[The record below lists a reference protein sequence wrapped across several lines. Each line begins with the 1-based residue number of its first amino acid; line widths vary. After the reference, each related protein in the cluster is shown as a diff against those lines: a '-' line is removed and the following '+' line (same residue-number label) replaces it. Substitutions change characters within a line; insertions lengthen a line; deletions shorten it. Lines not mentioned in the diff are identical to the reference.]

1 MGVKKNQ
8 KALFFFKTY
17 SAIDFK
23 EGGIMKSAKVFLA
36 LILCMTVASAL
47 NAQVTR
53 QTGVI
58 RGIVTDQAGEALPG
72 VTVTASGISLIGV
85 MSGVSSADGAYR
97 CTSLPPGVYLITAEL
112 QGFKILKREGV
123 VVQVGQ
129 VITINLQMEASALNE
144 ELTVTASAPVIDI
157 QSNKMVTRVGADE
170 LAKLPLGRRFANIVA
185 MTPGV
190 VEDFSSDK
198 MTGMGTGVIHGGTT
212 YSQTFEVDG
221 VNTNDPAHNAS
232 TLFTPQY
239 DAIEEIDIETGALN
253 AAVGNTSGNF
263 INVVTKSGGNA
274 FHGTANVF
282 YTAKEFAKSLYPEEM
297 LKALGQQK
305 PVYPIHNY
313 DLSGSLGGPILKDKI
328 WFFTTVA
335 RENALYSSVFRPAVL
350 GGPYTTPPKLYNG
363 YEPINA
369 FTDGFLK
376 VSAQLSSKLRVFV
389 LGNYSHQNLKYAGY
403 GSSTSTAETTLTK
416 DNNNRMTGAVS
427 ASWQMSSNSIL
438 EFRAGGTYFGYPIL
452 YNKEFY
458 EGPQQGYADWGNGYT
473 WGDGYAWASD
483 IKRYNVQIS
492 SRLTHYVD
500 GVLGGDHEFGAGIEY
515 QLGQEK
521 WAWFRKSPFLEFI
534 WNGDPYMHRAW
545 GLDRNTYGDGY
556 LLFQICGP
564 DNWKT
569 YTAPSRAGFGG
580 YLQDLWTIKNRLTIS
595 LGVRMDT
602 VHGWIPA
609 ATKQASA
616 GAIGIGIGETYL
628 RPVYGFNPFGEMST
642 PAWNNAMKWTTFSP
656 RLGVSYDLFGN
667 GKTAVKA
674 AFSRYAEALPVM
686 YYQGNHPF
694 SQSQWGWNPLW
705 FYWWDDNGNHRPD
718 APADGDRYQ
727 LESGLVTAYDPN
739 PATYQAKIAK
749 GIKAP
754 YYNEIVAGVD
764 HELFTDFRL
773 SVKYFYRERKNAVD
787 TMLYDRASGRF
798 WNTYEKATD
807 WWVPFTTTVPA
818 VGNFPAREVTLYYYS
833 KNAPFDQRFVLFD
846 NVPEAKRQYRAL
858 EISFN
863 KRYSKGWQL
872 GGSVVFSKLTGNYNG
887 RGGDTN
893 GFSTAFDTPNWFV
906 NKTGRTED
914 DRPLAIKLY
923 GTFDLPWGFVT
934 SLYYTHYAGFPYQ
947 RTITIVPPAGWAESH
962 NALPFAQT
970 VNAEPQGSR
979 RNQDTDNIDF
989 RLEKNF
995 NVSVGK
1001 LTLGVDVYNLLGNR
1015 YLDPGLNP
1023 AGTWIPNS
1031 ANTGGEFIQDWSYGQ
1046 TLGLR
1051 GVRIFKF
1058 NVIFAF

>member
-1 MGVKKNQ
+1 
-8 KALFFFKTY
+8 LFFYKTY

-36 LILCMTVASAL
+36 LILCLAVASGL
-47 NAQVTR
+47 NAQITR
-53 QTGVI
+53 QTGII
-58 RGIVTDQAGEALPG
+58 RGIITDQSGEALPG
-72 VTVTASGISLIGV
+72 VTVTASGPALIGV
-85 MSGVSSADGAYR
+85 MNGASSADGAYR
-97 CTSLPPGVYLITAEL
+97 CTSLPPGTYLITAEL

-123 VVQVGQ
+123 VVRVGQ

-144 ELTVTASAPVIDI
+144 ELTVTATAPVVDV
-157 QSNKMVTRVGADE
+157 QSNKMVTRIGADE
-170 LAKLPLGRRFANIVA
+170 LAKLPLGRRFANIIA

-190 VEDFSSDK
+190 VEDFASDK
-198 MTGMGTGVIHGGTT
+198 LTGMGTGVIHGGTT
-212 YSQTFEVDG
+212 YSQSFEVDG

-239 DAIEEIDIETGALN
+239 DAIEEVDVETGALS

-263 INVVTKSGGNA
+263 INVVTKSGGNV
-274 FHGTANVF
+274 FHGTANGY
-282 YTAKEFAKSLYPEEM
+282 YTAKALAKSLYPKEM
-297 LKALGQQK
+297 LSALGQVA
-305 PVYPIHNY
+305 PTYPIHNF
-313 DLSGSLGGPILKDKI
+313 DLSGSLGGPIIKDKV
-328 WFFTTVA
+328 WFFTTIA
-335 RENALYSSVFRPAVL
+335 REDALYSSVFIPKVL
-350 GGPYTTPPKLYNG
+350 GGPYTTPPKLYTG
-363 YEPINA
+363 YDPKNT
-369 FTDGFLK
+369 FLDGFLK

-389 LGNYSHQNLKYAGY
+389 MGNYSHQNLKYAGY

-416 DNNNRMTGAVS
+416 DNNNRMTGTAS
-427 ASWQMSSNSIL
+427 ASWQVSSNTL
-438 EFRAGGTYFGYPIL
+438 VDFRAGGTLFQYPIV
-452 YNKEFY
+452 YNKEFFA
-458 EGPQQGYADWGNGYT
+458 GPQQGYSDWGNGYG
-473 WGDGYAWASD
+473 WGDGWAWASD
-483 IKRYNVQIS
+483 IRRYNVQGS
-492 SRLTHYVD
+492 ARLTHFKD
-500 GVLGGDHEFGAGIEY
+500 GFLGGDHEFGAGIEY
-515 QLGQEK
+515 QIGQEK
-521 WAWFRKSPFLEFI
+521 WAWFKKSPYMEML
-534 WNGDPYMHRAW
+534 WNGDPYIQQGM
-545 GLDRNTYGDGY
+545 GLPVDAYGNGI
-556 LLFQICGP
+556 LMFQICGP
-564 DNWKT
+564 DDWKT
-569 YTAPSRAGFGG
+569 FTAPTRAGFGG

-595 LGVRMDT
+595 LGVRFDT
-602 VHGWIPA
+602 VNGRIPA
-609 ATKQASA
+609 ATKQATA
-616 GAIGIGIGETYL
+616 GDLGIAIGETYI

-656 RLGVSYDLFGN
+656 RIGVSYDLFGN

-718 APADGDRYQ
+718 VPGVGGDRYQ
-727 LESGLVTAYDPN
+727 FYDGIMTAYDPN

-764 HELFTDFRL
+764 HELVADL
-773 SVKYFYRERKNAVD
+773 HIGLKYFYRERKNAVD
-787 TMLYDRASGRF
+787 TMLYDRNSGRF
-798 WNTYEKATD
+798 WNTYDKAQD
-807 WWVPFTTTVPA
+807 WWVPFTTTLPA
-818 VGNFPAREVTLYYYS
+818 IGNYPAQEVTLYYFS
-833 KNAPFDQRFVLFD
+833 KNAPFNQRFVLFD

-858 EISFN
+858 ELSFD
-863 KRYSKGWQL
+863 KRYRKGWAL
-872 GGSVVFSKLTGNYNG
+872 GGSVVVSKLTGNYNG

-906 NKTGRTED
+906 NKTGRSED

-923 GTFDLPWGFVT
+923 GTFDLPWGFVS

-947 RTITIVPPAGWAESH
+947 RTVTVVAPAGWAEAH
-962 NALPFAQT
+962 NAMPGAMY

-979 RNQDTDNIDF
+979 RNQDYDNVDF

-1015 YLDPGLNP
+1015 YLQTGLNP
-1023 AGTWIPNS
+1023 GGTWVPND
-1031 ANTGGEFIQDWSYGQ
+1031 ANTGGTYSPDWSYGKTQ
-1046 TLGLR
+1046 GLS

-1058 NVIFAF
+1058 NIIFTF